1 MRKGEMV
8 EKKIEAKKKVEKI
21 PKWKA
26 DSMKFRAVLKENRK

>member
-1 MRKGEMV
+1 MRKGEVV
-8 EKKIEAKKKVEKI
+8 ERKMEANKKEKI